1 MAMSAKAFSSR
12 LAMHS
17 KGRSMR
23 TWTRAVGAIAVMGL
37 LAACS
42 NDSLNEDETTYHM
55 RSLNLVENSPTLQ
68 IDIDDTTV
76 SSAGYGSATS
86 FSAGHPGQHTLSF
99 SALLPAD
106 LDDEDDDDETETPV
120 SGASA
125 YTLLAGTEYTV
136 VAYGRLDDIH
146 TYMIEGLDQRDDVDD
161 NKLVL
166 QFTHASPDTP
176 TVDVY
181 VTAVKAG
188 IASRYYVDTLSLART
203 TTPLEL
209 TLVRDDD
216 DLDDDATLTAD
227 VVVEL
232 MTPGTSNVLY
242 RSSSITFSEQTRIM
256 MAIADTNGPTAQATK
271 LLVVGSG
278 DVRDYRDGAGL
289 KFVHISHDT
298 PALDVTVGSGLA
310 DPLARNIG
318 FRQSTDYVPLG
329 KGENGMIAV
338 PASVGTPY
346 VFFEEFDATAGAH
359 YTAYAMGPA
368 SVVDAVV
375 LSADARSVPTQA
387 SFRFL
392 HGAGSL
398 EDADLLD
405 LYLRLPG
412 ETVDFDDDDTTPSV
426 SSLAYQNPTSQ
437 FTLVAGDYDV
447 YFYYA
452 GTSTLV
458 MGPTRFHVDTGDV
471 KTLVLMDDENG
482 GLELLPVNDAAT
494 PN

>member
-1 MAMSAKAFSSR
+1 
-12 LAMHS
+12 
-17 KGRSMR
+17 MR
-23 TWTRAVGAIAVMGL
+23 TWTRAAGTIALMGL

-42 NDSLNEDETTYHM
+42 NDKLNEDETTFHL

-68 IDIDDTTV
+68 IDVDDTTV

-106 LDDEDDDDETETPV
+106 LDDEDDDDETEMPI

-125 YTLLAGTEYTV
+125 YTFLAGTEYTV

-161 NKLVL
+161 DKLIL

-188 IASRYYVDTLSLART
+188 ITSRYYVDTLSLTQT

-209 TLVRDDD
+209 SLLRDDD
-216 DLDDDATLTAD
+216 DLDDDATLSAE

-232 MTPGTSNVLY
+232 MTPGTSDVLF
-242 RSSSITFSEQTRIM
+242 RSTSMTFAEQNRIM
-256 MAIADTNGPTAQATK
+256 MAIADSNGPTTQITK

-278 DVRDYRDGAGL
+278 DVRDTRDGAGL

-310 DPLARNIG
+310 DPLAQNIG
-318 FRQSTDYVPLG
+318 FRQSTDYLPIDN
-329 KGENGMIAV
+329 GENGMIAV
-338 PASVGTPY
+338 PAGAASPY
-346 VFFEEFDATAGAH
+346 VFFEEFEAAVGGH

-375 LSADARSVPTQA
+375 LTANARSVPTQA

-398 EDADLLD
+398 EDAELLD

-412 ETVDFDDDDTTPSV
+412 ETVDFEDDDTTPSV
-426 SSLAYQNPTSQ
+426 SSLAYQNPTDQ
-437 FTLVAGDYDV
+437 FTLEAGDYDV
-447 YFYYA
+447 FFYYA

-458 MGPTRFHVDTGDV
+458 MGPTRFHVDNGDV
-471 KTLVLMDDENG
+471 KTLVLMDDEHG
-482 GLELLPVNDAAT
+482 GLELLPVNDAAST
-494 PN
+494 N

>member
-1 MAMSAKAFSSR
+1 
-12 LAMHS
+12 
-17 KGRSMR
+17 MR
-23 TWTRAVGAIAVMGL
+23 TWTGTLGAIALLGL
-37 LAACS
+37 LSACS
-42 NDSLNEDETTYHM
+42 NDSLNKDETTFHL

-68 IDIDDTTV
+68 IDVDDTTV
-76 SSAGYGSATS
+76 ASAGYGSGTS

-106 LDDEDDDDETETPV
+106 LDDDDDDDETEFPV

-125 YTLLAGTEYTV
+125 YTFLAGTEYTV
-136 VAYGRLDDIH
+136 VAYGRLDDIR

-161 NKLVL
+161 DKLVL

-176 TVDVY
+176 AVDVY

-188 IASRYYVDTLSLART
+188 LASRYYVDTLSITET
-203 TTPLEL
+203 TAPLEL
-209 TLVRDDD
+209 SLIRDND
-216 DLDDDATLTAD
+216 DLDDDATLSAN

-232 MTPGTSNVLY
+232 MAAGTSNVLY
-242 RSSSITFSEQTRIM
+242 RSESLTFAEQNRIM
-256 MAIADTNGPTAQATK
+256 MAIADSNGPTSIATK
-271 LLVVGSG
+271 LLIVGTG
-278 DVRDYRDGAGL
+278 ERRDVRDGAAL
-289 KFVHISHDT
+289 KFVHLSHDT
-298 PALDVTVGSGLA
+298 PALDLTVGSGLA

-318 FRQSTDYVPLG
+318 FRQSTAYVPVD

-338 PASVGTPY
+338 PAGAGSPY
-346 VFFEEFDATAGAH
+346 VFFEEFTAAAGGH

-398 EDADLLD
+398 EDAELLD

-412 ETVDFDDDDTTPSV
+412 ETVDFEDDDTTPAV
-426 SSLAYQNPTSQ
+426 SSLAYQNPSSQ
-437 FTLVAGDYDV
+437 FTLKAGDYDV
-447 YFYYA
+447 YFYFS

-458 MGPTRFHVDTGDV
+458 MGPTRFHVDNGDV
-471 KTLVLMDDENG
+471 KTLVLTDDENG
-482 GLELLPVNDAAT
+482 GLELLPVDDAADSS
-494 PN
+494 

>member
-1 MAMSAKAFSSR
+1 
-12 LAMHS
+12 
-17 KGRSMR
+17 MR
-23 TWTRAVGAIAVMGL
+23 TWTRALGAIALLGL
-37 LAACS
+37 LTACS
-42 NDSLNEDETTYHM
+42 NDKLNEDETTYHL
-55 RSLNLVENSPTLQ
+55 RSLNLVEDSPTLQ
-68 IDIDDTTV
+68 IDVDDTTV

-86 FSAGHPGQHTLSF
+86 FSAGHPGQHTVSF
-99 SALLPAD
+99 SAVLPAD
-106 LDDEDDDDETETPV
+106 LDDDDDDDETETPV

-125 YTLLAGTEYTV
+125 YTFLAGTEYTV
-136 VAYGRLDDIH
+136 VAYGRLSDIH

-161 NKLVL
+161 DKLVL

-188 IASRYYVDTLSLART
+188 ITSRYYVDTLSLTQT
-203 TTPLEL
+203 TSPMEL
-209 TLVRDDD
+209 SLIRDDD
-216 DLDDDATLTAD
+216 DLDDDATLTAA
-227 VVVEL
+227 VTVEL
-232 MTPGTSNVLY
+232 MAAGTSDVLY
-242 RSSSITFSEQTRIM
+242 RSQSITFAEQSRVM
-256 MAIADTNGPTAQATK
+256 MAIADSNGPGTIATK
-271 LLVVGSG
+271 LLIVGSG
-278 DVRDYRDGAGL
+278 DSRDARDGAAL

-310 DPLARNIG
+310 DPLAQNVD
-318 FRQSTDYVPLG
+318 FRQATDYVPID
-329 KGENGMIAV
+329 KGENGLIAL
-338 PASVGTPY
+338 PAGATSPY
-346 VFFEEFDATAGAH
+346 VFFEEFEATVGGH

-368 SVVDAVV
+368 SEVDAVV

-426 SSLAYQNPTSQ
+426 SSLAYQNPSSQ
-437 FTLVAGDYDV
+437 FTLKGGDYDV

-458 MGPTRFHVDTGDV
+458 MGPTRFHVDNGDV
-471 KTLVLMDDENG
+471 KTLVLEDDENG
-482 GLELLPVNDAAT
+482 GLELLPVDDVDPAQ
-494 PN
+494 

>member
-1 MAMSAKAFSSR
+1 M
-12 LAMHS
+12 
-17 KGRSMR
+17 RS
-23 TWTRAVGAIAVMGL
+23 WTRAVGAIALLGL
-37 LAACS
+37 LAACG
-42 NDSLNEDETTYHM
+42 NDSLNKDETTFHL

-68 IDIDDTTV
+68 IDVDDTTV
-76 SSAGYGSATS
+76 SSASYGGATS

-99 SALLPAD
+99 SATLPAD
-106 LDDEDDDDETETPV
+106 LDDDDDDDETETPV

-125 YTLLAGTEYTV
+125 YTFLAGTEYTI

-146 TYMIEGLDQRDDVDD
+146 TYMIEGLDQRHDVDD
-161 NKLVL
+161 DKLIL

-176 TVDVY
+176 AVDVY
-181 VTAVKAG
+181 VTASKAG
-188 IASRYYVDTLSLART
+188 LASRYYVDTLSITET

-209 TLVRDDD
+209 SLVRDSN
-216 DLDDDATLTAD
+216 DLDDDSTLTAN

-232 MTPGTSNVLY
+232 MAAGTSDVLY
-242 RSSSITFSEQTRIM
+242 RSESMTLSEQNRVM
-256 MAIADTNGPTAQATK
+256 MAIADSNGPSSIATK
-271 LLVVGSG
+271 LLIVGSG
-278 DVRDYRDGAGL
+278 EQRDARDGAGL

-298 PALDVTVGSGLA
+298 PGLDITVGSGLA

-318 FRQSTDYVPLG
+318 FRQSTGYVPID

-338 PASVGTPY
+338 PAGSGSPY
-346 VFFEEFDATAGAH
+346 VFFEEFTAAAGGH

-398 EDADLLD
+398 EDAELLD

-412 ETVDFDDDDTTPSV
+412 KTVDFDDDDTTPSV
-426 SSLAYQNPTSQ
+426 SSLAYQNPSSE
-437 FTLVAGDYDV
+437 FTLEAGDYDV
-447 YFYYA
+447 YFYFA

-458 MGPTRFHVDTGDV
+458 MGPTRFHVDNGAV

-482 GLELLPVNDAAT
+482 GLELLPVDDAAASS
-494 PN
+494 

>member
-1 MAMSAKAFSSR
+1 
-12 LAMHS
+12 
-17 KGRSMR
+17 MR
-23 TWTRAVGAIAVMGL
+23 TWTRAVGAVALLAL

-42 NDSLNEDETTYHM
+42 NDSLNEDETTFHL
-55 RSLNLVENSPTLQ
+55 RSLNLVEDSPSLQ
-68 IDIDDTTV
+68 IDVDDTTV
-76 SSAGYGSATS
+76 SSAGFGGATS

-99 SALLPAD
+99 SAILPAD
-106 LDDEDDDDETETPV
+106 LDDDDDDDETETPV

-125 YTLLAGTEYTV
+125 YTFLAGTEYTI

-146 TYMIEGLDQRDDVDD
+146 TYMIEGLDQRDDVADD
-161 NKLVL
+161 KLVL

-176 TVDVY
+176 AVDVY
-181 VTAVKAG
+181 VTASKAG
-188 IASRYYVDTLSLART
+188 LASRYYVDTLSITET

-209 TLVRDDD
+209 SLVRDSD
-216 DLDDDATLTAD
+216 DLDDDSTLSAN

-232 MTPGTSNVLY
+232 MAAGTSNVLY
-242 RSSSITFSEQTRIM
+242 RSESMTFTEQSRIM
-256 MAIADTNGPTAQATK
+256 MAIADTHGPTSIATR
-271 LLVVGSG
+271 LLIVGSG
-278 DVRDYRDGAGL
+278 EQRDARDGAGL

-298 PALDVTVGSGLA
+298 PALDITVGSGLA
-310 DPLARNIG
+310 DPLAQNIG
-318 FRQSTDYVPLG
+318 FRQSTDYVPID

-338 PASVGTPY
+338 PAGAGSPY
-346 VFFEEFDATAGAH
+346 VFFEEFTAAVGAH

-398 EDADLLD
+398 EDSELLD

-426 SSLAYQNPTSQ
+426 SSLAYQNPSSQ
-437 FTLVAGDYDV
+437 FTLKAGDYDV
-447 YFYYA
+447 YFYFA

-458 MGPTRFHVDTGDV
+458 MGPTRFHVDNGDV
-471 KTLVLMDDENG
+471 KTLVLTDDENG
-482 GLELLPVNDAAT
+482 GLELLPVDDADHST
-494 PN
+494 Q